1 MEKLNQEELNL
12 VQEFNN
18 KSNQIIF
25 EIGKLDV
32 SKNNLLQVLKEL
44 NDSFKIELDNL
55 ASKYGDCNIDI
66 NTGEITKKE
75 TDNVENKDV

>member
-1 MEKLNQEELNL
+1 MEKLTQEELNL

-18 KSNQIIF
+18 KSNQFIF

-32 SKNNLLQVLKEL
+32 TKDNLLQGLKDL
-44 NDSFKIELDNL
+44 NESFKVTLDEL
-55 ASKYGDCNIDI
+55 STKYGDCNIDI

-75 TDNVENKDV
+75 QDNGENTDV